1 MQYLPNT
8 NDVFHRTRI
17 FQKFIWSHKRSG
29 IATPILRK
37 NKVGGIMQPNI
48 KLYYKAIVI
57 KKKTWYWC
65 KNRHID
71 QWNRTLSP
79 EINPHLYSQLIFDR
93 GSKQIQWAKDS
104 LFSKWCWE
112 NWTDTCR

>member
-1 MQYLPNT
+1 M
-8 NDVFHRTRI
+8 
-17 FQKFIWSHKRSG
+17 
-29 IATPILRK
+29 LRK
-37 NKVGGIMQPNI
+37 SNEVGGIILPNI
-48 KLYYKAIVI
+48 KLYYKAIV

-65 KNRHID
+65 KNRHKD

-104 LFSKWCWE
+104 LFSK
-112 NWTDTCR
+112 